1 MHLYVLC
8 TISANKK
15 KKVLLQSFISK
26 RHKVCYKAMVKKI
39 IL

>member
-8 TISANKK
+8 TISANK